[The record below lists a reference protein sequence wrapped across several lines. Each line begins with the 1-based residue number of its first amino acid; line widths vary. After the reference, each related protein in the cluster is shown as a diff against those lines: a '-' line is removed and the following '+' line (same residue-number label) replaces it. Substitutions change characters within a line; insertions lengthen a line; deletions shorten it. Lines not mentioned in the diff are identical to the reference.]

1 MCIGDSQEA
10 NSHAGVSGFP
20 FPWNGAGD
28 ALVIVSRRQA
38 WFDSHLGGQGA
49 HGVGVTHRIGGYI
62 TVLYLIIWAC
72 GFWCDDDLL
81 TIM

>member
-1 MCIGDSQEA
+1 MLGLVGSHFLGTEQE
-10 NSHAGVSGFP
+10 
-20 FPWNGAGD
+20 D

-38 WFDSHLGGQGA
+38 WFDSHLGGRGA